1 MTLTLLWLFKTDRA
15 NPILLFNDQGQN
27 YLVDFEETF
36 LYRKS
41 RPGSLAQ

>member
-1 MTLTLLWLFKTDRA
+1 MTLTLLWLFNTHRE

-36 LYRKS
+36 FVEEI
-41 RPGSLAQ
+41 